1 MITRKRN
8 PRATLIL
15 VGILL
20 LSAHTVAARSDEEK
34 KQQSLYDRL
43 GGLAPISVV
52 VDDFIDTMVP
62 DPFLNRNSAINE
74 ARKRVPAPYLKF
86 QVTAL
91 ICQETGGPCQYTG
104 RNMKDSHAHLNITEQ
119 EWDRMVVIFKEVLAK
134 HQVPGP
140 EQQGLLE
147 IIDSTKVDIV
157 TAGTTK

>member
-91 ICQETGGPCQYTG
+91 VCQETGGPCQYTG